1 MKKFLLSV
9 AVMVMAFAGT
19 AQVIFY
25 VEPPSTNTGIYDFIF
40 ASSADGWGVSDLTVP
55 ANSVTGAMAFATDAT
70 PADSLACTAVTSSV
84 TGKIAV
90 LYRGDCQFGT
100 KAKNAQDAGAIAVV
114 IINNV
119 PGALNLTMV
128 GGTDG
133 PLVTIPVVMVTQAT
147 GALLADEIATGTST
161 AFIGSKTGNYPNDLG
176 FYNKHVLR
184 AEHFGNLQALSQNAS
199 EFEVEL
205 GAWVVNYGSAP
216 QTNVI
221 LSCTVMLGASTLYT
235 ESSTPEPNIP
245 VGDSAFIAL
254 PIFSQ
259 TSYANGYYDIQYV
272 ITSDNTDE
280 FPFDNSINADFM
292 MSDSLF
298 SYSRIDETTFKPVNE
313 SYFRGGGTLT
323 SNTTCLAFSDPNASR
338 MAFDGMTISMATDTT
353 LLTGELIEIYAY
365 EWDDVFTDFTDAA
378 VTDLTEITS
387 GEYIYDDDL
396 QQQNIYVP
404 FVNQLLMAD
413 NQRYLFCIAYYS
425 THLFTGFDLGM
436 DYNWNLESYVQPLF
450 PSEADGAWFLGGFGT
465 ESVPAITVN
474 MFTAQVGLVEL
485 PKSELVA
492 YPNPASESITIP
504 MSSCDGNVVV
514 NVVDITGKIVSTQN
528 AALVSSA
535 LTVDVTTL
543 PTGVY
548 TMKLTFE
555 DGTTNDV
562 QVVVSR

>member
-9 AVMVMAFAGT
+9 AVMVMALAGT
-19 AQVIFY
+19 AQVICY
-25 VEPPSTNTGIYDFIF
+25 VEPPSTNSGIYDFTY
-40 ASSADGWGVSDLTVP
+40 ATVANGWGVNDLTIP
-55 ANSVTGAMAFATDAT
+55 ANSVNGFMAFATDAT
-70 PADSLACTAVTSSV
+70 AADSLACNAVTSDV
-84 TGKIAV
+84 NGKIAV
-90 LYRGDCQFGT
+90 LYRGSCEFGL
-100 KAKNAQDAGAIAVV
+100 KALNAQTAGAIAVI

-119 PGALNLTMV
+119 PGAPQGMLA
-128 GGTDG
+128 GASGAS
-133 PLVTIPVVMVTQAT
+133 VTIPVVMVSDAT
-147 GALLADEIATGTST
+147 GALLKAEIEAGTST
-161 AFIGSKTGNYPNDLG
+161 AFIGSKTGNYPYDLG

-205 GAWVVNYGSAP
+205 GGWVVNYGSQP
-216 QTNVI
+216 QTNVV

-235 ESSTPEPNIP
+235 ESSIPQPNIA

-254 PIFSQ
+254 PTFTQ

-280 FPFDNSINADFM
+280 FPFDNTIEADFM

-298 SYSRIDETTFKPVNE
+298 SYSRIDETTFKPVNQ
-313 SYFRGGGTLT
+313 SYYRGGSTLT
-323 SNTTCLAFSDPNASR
+323 SNATCVAFSDPNASR
-338 MAFDGMTISMATDTT
+338 MAFDGMTVSMATDTT

-365 EWDDVFTDFTDAA
+365 EWDDAFTDFTDATI
-378 VTDLTEITS
+378 TDLNEMTK
-387 GEYIYDDDL
+387 GEYIYDDDI

-404 FVNQLLMAD
+404 FDDQLLMED
-413 NQRYLFCIAYYS
+413 DRNYLFCIAYYS
-425 THLFTGFDLGM
+425 VHLFTGFDLGM
-436 DYNWNLESYVQPLF
+436 DYNWNLETYIQPMF
-450 PSEADGAWFLGGFGT
+450 PGEADGTWFLGGFGT
-465 ESVPAITVN
+465 DVVPALTVN

-485 PKSELVA
+485 PKSDLVA

-504 MSSCDGNVVV
+504 MPTCDGNVVV
-514 NVVDITGKIVSTQN
+514 NVIDITGKIISTLN

-535 LTVDVTTL
+535 LTIDVTTL

-548 TMKLTFE
+548 TMNLTFE

-562 QVVVSR
+562 QVVVNR